1 MSAMPSTP
9 PRNGRPLVLH
19 VVYRFAVGGLENGV
33 VNLINRMPES
43 AARHGVIA
51 LDGIDDG
58 FRARVRR
65 DDVIYVALGK
75 PPGHAFRLYPRLHA
89 LFREL
94 KPDIVHTR
102 NLAALEA
109 AVPAWA
115 AGVPVRIHGEHGW
128 DAADPSGTSRKRQL
142 MRRAYRPFVHR
153 YVALSRHLSDYLQAK
168 IGVPEARIEQIYNG
182 VDTARFRP
190 APQGRAPIEGSPFN
204 APGLFVL
211 GWAGRMEEVKGLA
224 SLARAFVGARALSP
238 EAERRLRLVLV
249 GDGPARREVESI
261 LAAADARS
269 LAWLPGERADVPEL
283 MRGLD
288 CFVLPS
294 LAEGISNTI
303 LEAMASGLPVVATR
317 VGGNPELVEDGA
329 SGRLVPAADSEALAR
344 AIVRYLGD
352 RLTAAQ
358 HGAAGRQLAERRFS
372 LERMVSDYA
381 RLYDRMLASVPA
393 APERRV
399 A

>member
-1 MSAMPSTP
+1 MT
-9 PRNGRPLVLH
+9 NGRPLVLH

-33 VNLINRMPES
+33 VNLINRMPER

-51 LDGIDDG
+51 LDGIADE
-58 FRARVRR
+58 FRARVQR
-65 DDVIYVALGK
+65 DDVVYVALDK

-109 AVPAWA
+109 VVPAWA

-128 DAADPSGTSRKRQL
+128 DTGDLSGHSRKRQL
-142 MRRAYRPFVHR
+142 VRRAYRPFVHR
-153 YVALSRHLSDYLQAK
+153 YVALSRHLADYLRAR
-168 IGVPEARIEQIYNG
+168 IGVPEARIEHICNG

-190 APQGRAPIEGSPFN
+190 APQGRMPIEGSPFN
-204 APGLFVL
+204 DPSLFVL
-211 GWAGRMEEVKGLA
+211 GWAGRMQPVKDLA
-224 SLARAFVGARALSP
+224 GLARAFVKARALSP
-238 EAERRLRLVLV
+238 DTAGRLRLVLV
-249 GDGPARREVESI
+249 GDGPARAEVESI
-261 LAAADARS
+261 LAAADAREF
-269 LAWLPGERADVPEL
+269 AWLPGERADVPEL
-283 MRGLD
+283 MRGFD
-288 CFVLPS
+288 GFVLSS

-317 VGGNPELVEDGA
+317 VGGNPELVEDGS
-329 SGRLVPAADSEALAR
+329 SGRLVPAADTDALAR
-344 AIVRYLGD
+344 AVVGYVRD

-358 HGAAGRQLAERRFS
+358 HGAAGRRLAEQRFS

-381 RLYDRMLASVPA
+381 RLYDRLLASVAA